1 MNKLEELLKDW
12 VLDDKALEAQRE
24 IFARVPVSRHHE
36 MDLRHKLS
44 DFIKKSPKK
53 PDKLFEAL
61 SLPVDRI
68 KVDSISGSGF
78 KRSFERGGK
87 RFTRPE
93 FVAKDFYEAQG
104 YKVSWSE
111 GVAFGMALDAILYE
125 LADRL
130 KGHFRVIP
138 GRIYTDA
145 EIEEIR
151 NGQSVAK
158 DRIIELNEREKNRP
172 TMLESGGKDA
182 AQVLSLAFHALLS
195 GNKCTELFEETINK
209 HLGYDCSL
217 SELQSIFFKT
227 LTEVTI
233 SEPSNVLTRWLPV
246 LDELK
251 KDGFRDKW
259 NYTEWSI
266 AFAKELLDE
275 FPRKSFHEHILKTK
289 GFNSQRFD
297 LSLFDHKSGEIRF
310 VEVKLDDTFTK
321 MQIND
326 LEESIHT
333 GLNIGIAVIEAP

>member
-44 DFIKKSPKK
+44 DFIEKSPKK

-246 LDELK
+246 SAL
-251 KDGFRDKW
+251 
-259 NYTEWSI
+259 
-266 AFAKELLDE
+266 
-275 FPRKSFHEHILKTK
+275 
-289 GFNSQRFD
+289 
-297 LSLFDHKSGEIRF
+297 
-310 VEVKLDDTFTK
+310 
-321 MQIND
+321 
-326 LEESIHT
+326 
-333 GLNIGIAVIEAP
+333 